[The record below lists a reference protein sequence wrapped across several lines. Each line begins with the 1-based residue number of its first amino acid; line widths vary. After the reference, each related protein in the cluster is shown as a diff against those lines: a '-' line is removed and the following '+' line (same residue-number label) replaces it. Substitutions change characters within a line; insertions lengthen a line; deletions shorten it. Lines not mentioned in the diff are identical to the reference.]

1 MMNLTIT
8 IPVFEDPALVATM
21 IKENS
26 AIFSKYPL
34 VIVNKSG
41 GDQFRTIQLGIKF
54 FDRDSTWWDAR
65 KFALDY
71 VQTKYV
77 LCLDLDTVLTP
88 QYIERAI
95 AILESRPD
103 VACVAINYA
112 DPHKQDHIAFG
123 TSIWRLDVIKR
134 LYDWDACSGK
144 ACECKYMWSKVE
156 AEGMK
161 VETLP
166 IEAKHMRDFQASNTV
181 ITVVHS
187 DGKVE

>member
-8 IPVFEDPALVATM
+8 IPIFEDPALVAII

-34 VIVNKSG
+34 VIINKSG
-41 GDQFRTIQLGIKF
+41 GDQFRTIQLGIKL
-54 FDRDSTWWDAR
+54 FDQDSTWWEAR

-88 QYIERAI
+88 QYIEQAI
-95 AILESRPD
+95 EILESRPE
-103 VACVAINYA
+103 VVCVAINYA
-112 DPHKQDHIAFG
+112 EPFHQDHLAFG
-123 TSIWRLDVIKR
+123 TSVWRLDILKQ
-134 LYDWDACSGK
+134 LYDWNQSRK
-144 ACECKYMWSKVE
+144 SCECKYMWEKVTSI
-156 AEGMK
+156 GMK

-166 IEAKHMRDFQASNTV
+166 MEAKHMRNFQASNTV

-187 DGKVE
+187 DGKVD